1 MFHKSWQTVY
11 ADIEIVVHNSWN
23 LLGSTVEEILI
34 NGQQVHYLKKSFWL
48 PLKRIL
54 GYRKDFEING
64 THITVKV
71 GNSPTGTSVACQIL
85 INGDYYHGDREVL
98 FAD

>member
-11 ADIEIVVHNSWN
+11 QDIEIVVHNSWN
-23 LLGSTVEEILI
+23 LLGTMAEEILI

-48 PLKRIL
+48 PRKRIL

-64 THITVKV
+64 TLITVKV
-71 GNSPTGTSVACQIL
+71 GNSTTGASMACQIL
-85 INGDYYHGDREVL
+85 INGEHYHGDREVL
-98 FAD
+98 FAE